1 MRWSRAAAR
10 SAIMEIFSAADASAL
25 MEEIVGQDE
34 PSDKGEMQKKRN

>member
-25 MEEIVGQDE
+25 MEEIV
-34 PSDKGEMQKKRN
+34 DKMNRLTKAKCRKRN